1 MNISIHCFGQI
12 RTLTKERII
21 ELDVVEGSTIIS
33 VIDEFVKRF
42 GEGMERL
49 LYNEG
54 KIRDFYTIQVDK
66 KHVKNERFDDYSLKD
81 GQTIAI
87 IPFIAGG

>member
-1 MNISIHCFGQI
+1 MIVNIHCFGQI
-12 RTLTKERII
+12 RTLTKEKI
-21 ELDVVEGSTIIS
+21 VEMNIRDNATIPY
-33 VIDEFVKRF
+33 VLDEFVKKY
-42 GEGMERL
+42 GETMEKL

-66 KHVKNERFDDYSLKD
+66 KHVKNEEFEDYNLQD
-81 GQTIAI
+81 GETIAI

>member
-1 MNISIHCFGQI
+1 MIIGIHCFGQI

-21 ELDVVEGSTIIS
+21 ELDVAENSTIIS

-42 GEGMERL
+42 GDTMERL

-54 KIRDFYTIQVDK
+54 KIRDFYTIQIDK
-66 KHVKNERFDDYSLKD
+66 NHVKNEDFEDYNLQD

>member
-21 ELDVVEGSTIIS
+21 EMDVAEDSTIIS

-42 GEGMERL
+42 GEAMERL

-54 KIRDFYTIQVDK
+54 KIRDFYSIQVDK
-66 KHVKNERFDDYSLKD
+66 KHVKNENFEGYKLQD

>member
-1 MNISIHCFGQI
+1 MIINIHCFGQV
-12 RTLTKERII
+12 RTLTKER
-21 ELDVVEGSTIIS
+21 VVEINVRDNAPIPY
-33 VIDEFVKRF
+33 VLDEFVKKY
-42 GEGMERL
+42 GETLERL

-54 KIRDFYTIQVDK
+54 KLRDFYTIQVDK
-66 KHVKNERFDDYSLKD
+66 THVKKENFEDYDLQD

>member
-1 MNISIHCFGQI
+1 MIINIHCFGQI
-12 RTLTKERII
+12 RTLTKERIVEMNI
-21 ELDVVEGSTIIS
+21 KDNATVPDVL
-33 VIDEFVKRF
+33 DEFVKKY
-42 GEGMERL
+42 GETMEKL

-54 KIRDFYTIQVDK
+54 KIRDFYTVQIDK
-66 KHVKNERFDDYSLKD
+66 KHVKTEEYEYYNLRD

>member
-1 MNISIHCFGQI
+1 MIVNIHCFGQV
-12 RTLTKERII
+12 RTLTKER
-21 ELDVVEGSTIIS
+21 VVEMNVRDNATIPH
-33 VIDEFVKRF
+33 VLDEFVKKY
-42 GEGMERL
+42 GETLDRL

-66 KHVKNERFDDYSLKD
+66 KHVKNEDFEDYDLQD

>member
-1 MNISIHCFGQI
+1 MIIHIHCFGQI
-12 RTLTKERII
+12 RTLTKERM
-21 ELDVVEGSTIIS
+21 VEVTIIDQTT
-33 VIDEFVKRF
+33 IPEALDEFVKMY
-42 GEGMERL
+42 GDVMEKL

-54 KIRDFYTIQVDK
+54 KLRGFYSLQVDMK
-66 KHVKNERFDDYSLKD
+66 QVKNEDFQDYILQD